1 MKKDIPIDKLDPART
16 ALVVV
21 HMVKGV
27 AGEVDTPFNR
37 LFRHRAKEQG
47 IIKAQLRLL
56 DGFRRAE
63 AKVVYTAV
71 TYQQGLP
78 GVSPNSPLWR
88 TLFDCVCLMEGTPA
102 VELMD
107 DLARRPDEP
116 LVRGQA
122 ANGFDRTI
130 LDTILR
136 LAGVDTLV
144 LVGIATDVAVEAT
157 ARAASDLGYRT
168 IVVSDACTADSDQ
181 SHARSLDV
189 LRKWFAETPAAD
201 EILNALGAPTA
212 MPVGA

>member
-1 MKKDIPIDKLDPART
+1 MDIVVPARS

-27 AGEVDTPFNR
+27 AGNVDTPFNR
-37 LFRHRAKEQG
+37 LFRRRAEETG

-56 DGFRRAE
+56 DGFRKAK
-63 AKVVYTAV
+63 AKVVFTAV
-71 TYQQGLP
+71 TYQPGLP

-102 VELMD
+102 VDLMD
-107 DLARRPDEP
+107 ELARRLDEP

-122 ANGFDRTI
+122 ANGFDRTV

-136 LAGVDTLV
+136 IAGVDTLV
-144 LVGIATDVAVEAT
+144 LVGIATDVAVEST

-168 IVVSDACTADSDQ
+168 IVVADACTADSDE

-189 LRKWFAETPAAD
+189 LRKWFAETPTAGD
-201 EILNALGAPTA
+201 VLNTLGAPRA
-212 MPVGA
+212 QLAHA